1 MRGAGASGYDGEL
14 RKRQW
19 RKRTVDQDVH
29 ALPLLRPGEDVE
41 LCNRTVRL
49 NHLLVRPDQIAA
61 SVKKLRRRGSTGQ
74 RVPRA
79 AFGGSFCS
87 PNRAGRP
94 LSAPSSPS
102 PQGQLCPSTHHW
114 RSFSASPRRA
124 RRAFPSSERP
134 TSVAPSSSRLRARS
148 TPSSTL
154 LFGLSLAPPFNQGVI
169 SRVSRNAPSSGA
181 ALHAGVSRAG
191 VSAGPRVRRAPR
203 RMVPGSAVLRT
214 KPRTEDHASIEC
226 PLCLRVEHSGAFQT
240 PNSKLQ
246 SWKILE
252 NLGKL
257 VQARQT
263 SGVAG
268 ISGEKVQRQW

>member
-1 MRGAGASGYDGEL
+1 MRRSVVRFAAPTGPGAPYLLHLLPRHRVNSAPRPIVGARS
-14 RKRQW
+14 Q
-19 RKRTVDQDVH
+19 
-29 ALPLLRPGEDVE
+29 LLRAVPGGHFQVRKDRLLSLPHLPDSVLAPLPPA
-41 LCNRTVRL
+41 LCCLGSRSL
-49 NHLLVRPDQIAA
+49 RPSIK
-61 SVKKLRRRGSTGQ
+61 V
-74 RVPRA
+74 
-79 AFGGSFCS
+79 
-87 PNRAGRP
+87 
-94 LSAPSSPS
+94 SSP
-102 PQGQLCPSTHHW
+102 G
-114 RSFSASPRRA
+114 
-124 RRAFPSSERP
+124 
-134 TSVAPSSSRLRARS
+134 
-148 TPSSTL
+148 
-154 LFGLSLAPPFNQGVI
+154 
-169 SRVSRNAPSSGA
+169 SRVMRPARGA

-226 PLCLRVEHSGAFQT
+226 PLCLRVEDSGAFQT

>member
-94 LSAPSSPS
+94 LPAPSSPS
-102 PQGQLCPSTHHW
+102 PQGQLCPSTHRW

-154 LFGLSLAPPFNQGVI
+154 SFGLSLAPPFNQGVI
-169 SRVSRNAPSSGA
+169 SRVSRNAPSGT
-181 ALHAGVSRAG
+181 
-191 VSAGPRVRRAPR
+191 PRRGFARRSLRWPSCVGEPREGWFRAPLS
-203 RMVPGSAVLRT
+203 SAPSLAQKT
-214 KPRTEDHASIEC
+214 TPRSSAPSAYALSTLE
-226 PLCLRVEHSGAFQT
+226 LF
-240 PNSKLQ
+240 KLQ
-246 SWKILE
+246 IPSCSL
-252 NLGKL
+252 
-257 VQARQT
+257 
-263 SGVAG
+263 
-268 ISGEKVQRQW
+268 

>member
-87 PNRAGRP
+87 PNRALP
-94 LSAPSSPS
+94 APSSPS
-102 PQGQLCPSTHHW
+102 PQGQLCPSTHRW

-154 LFGLSLAPPFNQGVI
+154 SFGLSLAPPFNQGVI

-191 VSAGPRVRRAPR
+191 VSAGPRVSASPEKDGSGLRCPPHQASHRRPR
-203 RMVPGSAVLRT
+203 LDRVP
-214 KPRTEDHASIEC
+214 
-226 PLCLRVEHSGAFQT
+226 PLLTR
-240 PNSKLQ
+240 
-246 SWKILE
+246 
-252 NLGKL
+252 
-257 VQARQT
+257 
-263 SGVAG
+263 
-268 ISGEKVQRQW
+268 

>member
-49 NHLLVRPDQIAA
+49 NHLLVRPNQIAA

-79 AFGGSFCS
+79 AFGDSFCS

-94 LSAPSSPS
+94 LPAPSSPS
-102 PQGQLCPSTHHW
+102 PQGQLCPSTHRW

-169 SRVSRNAPSSGA
+169 SRVSRNAPSSGS
-181 ALHAGVSRAG
+181 GT
-191 VSAGPRVRRAPR
+191 PR
-203 RMVPGSAVLRT
+203 RGFARRSLRWPSCSASPEKDGSGLRCPPHQASHRRPRLDRVP
-214 KPRTEDHASIEC
+214 
-226 PLCLRVEHSGAFQT
+226 PLLTR
-240 PNSKLQ
+240 
-246 SWKILE
+246 
-252 NLGKL
+252 
-257 VQARQT
+257 
-263 SGVAG
+263 
-268 ISGEKVQRQW
+268 